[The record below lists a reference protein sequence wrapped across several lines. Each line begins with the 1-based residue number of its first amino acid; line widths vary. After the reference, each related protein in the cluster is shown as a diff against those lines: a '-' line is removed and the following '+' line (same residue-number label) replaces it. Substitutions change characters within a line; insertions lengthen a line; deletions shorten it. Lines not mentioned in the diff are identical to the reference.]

1 MRHLPLSVALIA
13 GLLLSGGL
21 RRHGHSQ
28 LQGRYVLHR
37 CEAFRRLPRPWRDA
51 VMECRRVDHNPR
63 ECAC

>member
-28 LQGRYVLHR
+28 LQVRWS
-37 CEAFRRLPRPWRDA
+37 RLS
-51 VMECRRVDHNPR
+51 EQNFRVDKWNVCR
-63 ECAC
+63 V